1 MHENKK
7 KNTYA
12 LKMKPGAVQPA
23 QTPQTSV
30 APTQPARGKTSP
42 SQIKSGKFITSKQMV
57 FGDNKK
63 LIPASYYQ
71 PH

>member
-1 MHENKK
+1 VHENKK

-12 LKMKPGAVQPA
+12 LKMNAQPSH
-23 QTPQTSV
+23 PSQTSV
-30 APTQPARGKTSP
+30 AQPARGKTSP
-42 SQIKSGKFITSKQMV
+42 SQIKTGKFITSKQMV